1 MESVEQEPYTWRESA
16 VSHQRERVFANS
28 NVSKV
33 SNSDAK
39 GLFTVIN
46 WNSIDQHTPYQ
57 AEILL

>member
-1 MESVEQEPYTWRESA
+1 
-16 VSHQRERVFANS
+16 VSHQKDRVFANL
-28 NVSKV
+28 NVSEV

-46 WNSIDQHTPYQ
+46 WNSIDQHTPCQ